1 MDKVAL
7 VTGSSSG
14 IGFETSLALAR
25 NGYHTFATMRNLGK
39 DEKIKQI
46 IEKEDLSIEILELD
60 VDSEESVNRAIKT
73 VSEKK
78 GRIDVLVNNA
88 GYGMW
93 GTVEDVSIDEF
104 KEQFE
109 TNFFSIIRLIQKV
122 APIMRKQN
130 SGNIVNISSV
140 AGRIGF
146 PVSPAYIS
154 SKFALEG
161 LSESLR
167 FELIPFGINLI
178 IIEPGVIKTNFFDS
192 MKMSEK
198 SQQDSTYKE
207 ITDKVISGVKMMAEM
222 GTHPKEVANV
232 VIKTL
237 GEEKPLPRYVIGN
250 DAMMFLEA
258 KKMKTDIEFENY
270 LKKELYGELIDLD
283 SFMYDFFIFLVVKL
297 IYSFN

>member
-1 MDKVAL
+1 MEKVAL

-14 IGFETSLALAR
+14 IGLETSLALAR
-25 NGYHTFATMRNLGK
+25 DGFYTFATMRDVSK
-39 DEKIKQI
+39 DEKIKKMI
-46 IEKEDLSIEILELD
+46 GNENLNIEILQLN
-60 VDSEESVNRAIKT
+60 VDSEESVNSAINM
-73 VSEKK
+73 VMEKK
-78 GRIDVLVNNA
+78 GQIDVLINNA

-109 TNFFSIIRLIQKV
+109 TNFFAIIRLIHKI
-122 APIMRKQN
+122 APIMRNQG
-130 SGNIVNISSV
+130 SGNIVNVSSV

-167 FELIPFGINLI
+167 FELMPFGVNVI

-192 MKMSEK
+192 MKLAEK
-198 SQQDSTYKE
+198 AQRDSTYKE
-207 ITDKVISGVKMMAEM
+207 ITEKVISGVKMMAEM
-222 GTHPKEVANV
+222 GTHPKEVADT
-232 VIKTL
+232 VIKAL
-237 GEEKPLPRYVIGN
+237 KEEKPLPRYVVGN

-270 LKKELYGELIDLD
+270 LKKELYGE
-283 SFMYDFFIFLVVKL
+283 
-297 IYSFN
+297 

>member
-1 MDKVAL
+1 MEKVAL

-25 NGYHTFATMRNLGK
+25 NGFHTFATMRDLGK
-39 DEKIKQI
+39 DQKIKQI

-60 VDSEESVNRAIKT
+60 VDSEESVNQAIKT

-104 KEQFE
+104 KKQFE

-122 APIMRKQN
+122 APIMRKQG

-167 FELIPFGINLI
+167 FELMPFGINVI

-192 MKMSEK
+192 MKLSEK

-207 ITDKVISGVKMMAEM
+207 ITDKVISGVKMMAEL
-222 GTHPKEVANV
+222 GTHPKEVADV

-270 LKKELYGELIDLD
+270 LKKELYGE
-283 SFMYDFFIFLVVKL
+283 
-297 IYSFN
+297 